1 MRACFE
7 SLLYSLFFSSHPLRL
22 FSTWLNVWT
31 LNGDL
36 LVSKKT
42 SNNMG
47 ELITACVMTRG
58 AEWIDAHN
66 VIITGHANGA
76 IKVCVGSAWCVICA
90 VWRVCCVRY
99 DSWQLGG
106 STRTMALLPAT
117 LTVP

>member
-1 MRACFE
+1 MC
-7 SLLYSLFFSSHPLRL
+7 LYPQHVYIGVFHLSYFLPSRR

-47 ELITACVMTRG
+47 ELITACIMTRG

-66 VIITGHANGA
+66 VIVTGHANGA
-76 IKVCVGSAWCVICA
+76 IKVCVWCLSCVVWCVVFCC
-90 VWRVCCVRY
+90 VCCMRSITCNVC
-99 DSWQLGG
+99 LVFV
-106 STRTMALLPAT
+106 L
-117 LTVP
+117 